1 MCNLLTKSRL
11 RNLSPALGFLF
22 FLLLFLFLRFSP
34 YSALAT
40 FLERPCST
48 RFYDRRGT
56 LVQII
61 PLEDGIRREYTDMKN
76 ISPAV
81 PEVFITAEDERF
93 FYHFGIDPLSV
104 LRAMYQNI
112 RAGRR
117 VSGAST
123 ITMQLARIIDA
134 PSRRNIFS
142 KTAELFNA
150 LRLEARLSKKE
161 ILELYLNS
169 IPFGFQTEGLASAA
183 RNFFASEVE
192 LLTPAEVFCLAV
204 IPRRPAAYNP
214 LVEKAACVNAAEKL
228 ALRFADNPRRASAYP
243 LYTSLTVDDWN
254 TIRPTRFIYPHFMP
268 HLVRHV
274 HRLLREQN
282 GKTPPDYVLSAD
294 LNLQKA
300 AEDLIA
306 AGIRRQAA
314 SRLSN
319 GAALV
324 IDNLSGEV
332 LAWVG
337 SADYDDERAG
347 GQIDG
352 VLAKNQMGS
361 SMKPFLYALALEN
374 GSKPADVLPD
384 IPSKFGSEEVYI
396 PRNFNN
402 RFNGP
407 VLFRVALGSS
417 LNIPAVHLLD
427 RLGIQNYGHFLAQA
441 GFDLSPEDAENAGLG
456 LALGNAPVS
465 LEELAAAFSIFPRD
479 GQKLSLRFD
488 RAESETENSGL
499 TESRTENSVPEESR
513 SEESRRA
520 GSAVPVMSADTAR
533 LICSILSDRMAR
545 RLGFG
550 RGNNFETPFPA
561 IFKTGTAN
569 QFQNIVAL
577 GATPRFTVAVWMGNF
592 TGETVIGRTGSSL
605 PASVVRSLLM
615 RLHSAP
621 GLRNMKFRE
630 PTGWARVPVCALSG
644 LAPSGNCPYVI
655 EEYFPSKEN
664 FAGTSPAVCNWHNGG
679 APVYPPEYQ
688 NWFFSLLREGELDYA
703 SAPLQIITP
712 RDDYRFLPSSGGGNN
727 SIPVEVTGGSGDELT
742 VEHNGRT
749 FTVRRPFVF
758 FLPYTPG
765 RHSLTVR
772 SSGAA
777 GNGAVNSGAV
787 YSESDT
793 VHFTAE

>member
-1 MCNLLTKSRL
+1 MNITHPLQKKLP
-11 RNLSPALGFLF
+11 PAMALLF
-22 FLLLFLFLRFSP
+22 FLFLFLLLRLSP
-34 YSALAT
+34 YSRLNA

-61 PLEDGIRREYTDMKN
+61 PLEDGVRREYMDIEN

-81 PEVFITAEDERF
+81 LEVFLIAEDERF
-93 FYHFGIDPLSV
+93 YYHFGIDPLSV

-117 VSGAST
+117 ISGAST
-123 ITMQLARIIDA
+123 VTMQLARIIA
-134 PSRRNIFS
+134 VPSRRNIFS

-150 LRLEARLSKKE
+150 LRLEARFSKKE
-161 ILELYLNS
+161 ILGLYLNS

-183 RNFFASEVE
+183 RNFFASEID
-192 LLTPAEVFCLAV
+192 LLTPADVFCLAV

-214 LVEKAACVNAAEKL
+214 LTEKTACINAAGKL
-228 ALRFADNPRRASAYP
+228 ALRFADNPRLFSAYP
-243 LYTSLTVDDWN
+243 LYASVTGDDWN
-254 TIRPTRFIYPHFMP
+254 TIRPARFVYPRYMP
-268 HLVRHV
+268 HLVRYV
-274 HRLLREQN
+274 HRRLREQF
-282 GKTPPDYVLSAD
+282 GKTQPDYVLSAD
-294 LNLQKA
+294 LDVQRA
-300 AEDLIA
+300 AEDLIV

-314 SRLSN
+314 SRLNN
-319 GAALV
+319 GAAVV
-324 IDNLSGEV
+324 IDNISGEV

-337 SADYDDERAG
+337 SADYDDEQAG

-361 SMKPFLYALALEN
+361 SMKPFLYALALEH
-374 GSKPADVLPD
+374 GFKPADVLAD
-384 IPSKFGSEEVYI
+384 IPSKFGNEEVYI

-407 VLFRVALGSS
+407 VLFRIALGSS

-427 RLGIQNYGHFLAQA
+427 RLGIQNYGRFLALA
-441 GFDLSPEDAENAGLG
+441 GFDISPENAEDAGLG

-479 GQKLSLRFD
+479 GQKIPLRFD
-488 RAESETENSGL
+488 KMESGKANSGL
-499 TESRTENSVPEESR
+499 TDFFLFEETPGTDFAAS
-513 SEESRRA
+513 
-520 GSAVPVMSADTAR
+520 VMSADTAR
-533 LICSILSDRMAR
+533 LICSILSDRRAR
-545 RLGFG
+545 LLGFG
-550 RGNNFETPFPA
+550 RGSNFETPFPA

-569 QFQNIVAL
+569 QFQSIVAL
-577 GATPRFTVAVWMGNF
+577 GATPRFTAAVWMGNF

-605 PASVVRSLLM
+605 PAAVVRSLLM

-621 GLRNMKFRE
+621 GSRNVKFRE
-630 PTGWARVPVCALSG
+630 PSGWVRVPVCALSG
-644 LAPSGNCPYVI
+644 LAPLGNCPYVI
-655 EEYFPSKEN
+655 EEYFPSREGL
-664 FAGTSPAVCNWHNGG
+664 AGTTPSLCSWHNGG

-688 NWFFSLLREGELDYA
+688 NWFLSLLREGKLDYA

-712 RDDYRFLPSSGGGNN
+712 RDDYCFLPSSGGGNN
-727 SIPVEVTGGSGDELT
+727 SIPVEVTGGIGDELT
-742 VEHNGRT
+742 VEHNGKM
-749 FTVRRPFVF
+749 FTVPRPFVF

-765 RHSLTVR
+765 RHSLTLK
-772 SSGAA
+772 
-777 GNGAVNSGAV
+777 NSE
-787 YSESDT
+787 ESDT